1 MIRFAEL
8 DAHKWQWYQYTPFG
22 WPVAVKRT
30 EPQEAPTFELVGRA
44 AYDLILHQSARSDIY
59 DGLSR
64 ADVFMHQPEARPIT
78 LEKLAR

>member
-1 MIRFAEL
+1 M
-8 DAHKWQWYQYTPFG
+8 
-22 WPVAVKRT
+22 AVVPIYALRLACRSKTHRAT
-30 EPQEAPTFELVGRA
+30 EAPTFELVGRA